1 MVWMTCNVLPSATAW
16 VEFTKNLIKDLRLSL
31 LFSPKFDLK
40 QAWGQ
45 KGFSPFSIRVQSL
58 LKPF

>member
-1 MVWMTCNVLPSATAW
+1 MVWTTCNVRPSAAAW
-16 VEFTKNLIKDLRLSL
+16 VEFTKNLITNLRLSL

-45 KGFSPFSIRVQSL
+45 KGFSLF
-58 LKPF
+58 KPF